1 MMRDVKA
8 SVLAV
13 EAGKTLVLDREDM
26 VALAD
31 QYGIAIIAME

>member
-1 MMRDVKA
+1 MMRDVSA

-13 EAGKTLVLDREDM
+13 EAVKTLAFDREEM

-31 QYGIAIIAME
+31 ENGIAIIGVE